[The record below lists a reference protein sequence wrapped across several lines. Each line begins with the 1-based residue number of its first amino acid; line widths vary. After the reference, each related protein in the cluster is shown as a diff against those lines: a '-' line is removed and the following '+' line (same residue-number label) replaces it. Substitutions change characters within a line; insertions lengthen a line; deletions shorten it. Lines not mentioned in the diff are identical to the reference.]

1 MEEEKVFFML
11 DQGNPP
17 DPIEKPGTLSEGG
30 RTYDGSAQSFLPEG
44 LEELIEKNRV
54 KLYAVDEEGNET
66 EVGTEYFT
74 QKNAGKYKVLVKISG
89 NYYWEGT
96 NNDKTPIE
104 YEYEIGKAEISG
116 EWGTDE
122 KGMPILTGVSE
133 KFADKLVYEY
143 RDAEGKVV
151 AEEDLTKG
159 KEYTV
164 SVKVSEEESGNIILR
179 TESGE
184 EVESLESMF
193 TVPGRNT
200 LANMIG
206 LPEDF
211 PLIQVALTVIFLI
224 LFLIFLI
231 MWIRYHKQ
239 RKAAEEIIEEYQNL
253 DL

>member
-1 MEEEKVFFML
+1 M
-11 DQGNPP
+11 
-17 DPIEKPGTLSEGG
+17 
-30 RTYDGSAQSFLPEG
+30 
-44 LEELIEKNRV
+44 
-54 KLYAVDEEGNET
+54 
-66 EVGTEYFT
+66 
-74 QKNAGKYKVLVKISG
+74 LVKISG

-104 YEYEIGKAEISG
+104 YESEIGKAEISG

-143 RDAEGKVV
+143 RDADGNVV
-151 AEEDLTKG
+151 AEEKLTKG

-164 SVKVSEEESGNIILR
+164 SVRVSEEESGNIILR

-184 EVESLESMF
+184 EAESLESMF

-253 DL
+253 DLRSERASCRERVWTWV